1 MHALLRCSFFSRL
14 AAVLYTRGQV
24 DFQYTATFDGNAV
37 LGDDDGFNKGGG
49 GGLAV
54 GAVSGS
60 VMFHDFAYFM
70 GNEVRNGGRGGGME
84 NLGEAYF
91 SRASY
96 FMGNYAGGECSWNSE
111 IPRCVGAPPTR

>member
-1 MHALLRCSFFSRL
+1 M
-14 AAVLYTRGQV
+14 
-24 DFQYTATFDGNAV
+24 DFEHMAMFNGNAV
-37 LGDDDGFNKGGG
+37 LTGPDYNTGGG

-54 GAVSGS
+54 GANSGS
-60 VMFHDFAYFM
+60 VMFHDFAYFT

-96 FMGNYAGGECSWNSE
+96 FMANYVSGECVWRLVE
-111 IPRCVGAPPTR
+111 G